1 MAGAYERRIR
11 RGEVDGPP
19 APTKPKKKRG
29 RGRVS
34 PTGPYRAESGNK
46 KIRSKASSAERRK
59 FSHGSTPTATR
70 ARKLERKDRREAAQ
84 AKRDAAKATT
94 AVKKAKASRPIETLR
109 RAEAKLARNPDP
121 KLREATRR
129 LRHALAS
136 EATFKA
142 SRKTPEGTAIKANQP
157 EKALKSVAPRA
168 YKKATRLASPG
179 GHGSSRG
186 LGEPEDLTTAITLA
200 APGGGLAGRA
210 VAKGLEVG
218 GEKVAAALGKR
229 AAEKV
234 ASEAEQSAAEAGV
247 KAGAGRLRAK
257 AADHVK
263 ARVERTK
270 TAPSRAARRV
280 RETPRR
286 VREAPAR
293 ARRAATTKAGR
304 RAAARRAARSVARHP
319 IRSGGAGL
327 AVLPVKP
334 EGGGVLP
341 GDPLNRLS
349 AFGKG
354 ELAAALHHPG
364 KYAETTAHA
373 GLGALAYP
381 LVLGGA
387 GVESIK
393 KGSPEPLIEQGERAI
408 SGTKKMV
415 SDLASGDPRRV
426 ERNALQE
433 SGAVPFIPVPAVLRR
448 LKGTKAY
455 EDARA
460 AARAAV
466 EGHRAP
472 KREAAVAADKAAQV
486 AGDYRS
492 RKSQRKISRSQA
504 VPDTARPGEHYVNRR
519 LGRAIEKQR
528 SRHRIAREFARITH
542 EESQARKAVEEV
554 AKPLRKSKAVTQKD
568 VADIGTALRIVGR
581 YGLPHNEAKGMAFVE
596 RLHRGWEK
604 GEAGK
609 SPGGVAL
616 DRHATAYI
624 ISHPEIF
631 RNPKF
636 WESVARLDK
645 LQKEVATSPRHQ
657 FMAQLDQLVNPI
669 RTEAGKAPLLK
680 PEEMVTPEALK
691 LLPKKDTGGLLPSQV
706 AELKTVKELE
716 RRGLVAP
723 GTAPKGGHLA
733 VAEKPKAVGE
743 WSRSQAYDYLAQ
755 LKKSRKGS
763 DQARAAALQNALED
777 AGGGRRLMRPPEH
790 GGAEGGV
797 STTRAVPWTSEML
810 QRHLKQIR
818 PELKR
823 LGLREPTPYLAD
835 VLPSKM
841 PGAEP
846 GYGTGLPRA
855 VHASQGLAAK
865 SGNAIAD
872 FDQMLHHSAVLPRRR
887 AAMVTGL
894 NRIFDHFSRK
904 VSGHRYLT
912 RSQVE
917 KAINNHEWPAGT
929 VPVRT
934 QMLRSLLEGD
944 TPAAEGEFKQAL
956 SAELEHG
963 QALLGG
969 GKEEL
974 RAAMEAAKAH
984 GVKGDKFAPMDAVA
998 INELMGHLEGPGA
1011 VTQWAGHG
1019 SNFATRTILNSPAF
1033 EVSQFFQEGIPGAIA
1048 LGRDVVNVPAAIKQI
1063 KAINELPIAEQNRV
1077 RAVMGASV
1085 GLRGAPNIKE
1095 TEGFLNPVRAA
1106 APKQAWRHAW
1116 ELANGSKIS
1125 RFDIARSGKFREA
1138 AALARIEGDFRR
1150 ANKGFEGWRHSA
1162 RNLFKNEAQ
1171 AVKDMKGMNGAE
1183 RALYIAEH
1191 PRLGDAVVRDMRGI
1205 LGNWDAFTVFEKHIA
1220 PFAIFYP
1227 FQRFSALW
1235 TLYHFPLDHP
1245 AAATAMAM
1253 LGAVNAAEVKKAA
1266 ELEGGSPSVLDYTKP
1281 VINGQSILPAGQRFS
1296 TGLGAIQQ
1304 AVLEHKPMQALQGL
1318 NPAIQLPIEALTGKN
1333 AYTGQPLGEH
1343 GAEYLARQAA
1353 NLSPFLRFLGLP
1365 DVGSSKSPGS
1375 QAFAQQDPL
1384 RQQRSLFDPLIGQ
1397 SVKQFAKEK
1406 RLEKD
1411 FRDKYGEGNIPGPFD
1426 SQMVIDLLYGGKG
1439 GTPQPQLLPKVI
1451 AKIHEAEAAGER
1463 VKRAEAP
1470 FLPKS
1475 KPFSQLQKE
1484 LLQAV
1489 EDAWETGPSAT
1500 QGGKYAGTLSKKPLP
1515 GQGKY
1520 GGAFS
1525 GSASSSAGK
1534 YAGAFGG

>member
-1 MAGAYERRIR
+1 MGWGDLPDLTDPGKR
-11 RGEVDGPP
+11 
-19 APTKPKKKRG
+19 KKKKRG

-46 KIRSKASSAERRK
+46 KIRSKASSAERRR
-59 FSHGSTPTATR
+59 FSRGSTPTATR
-70 ARKLERKDRREAAQ
+70 ARKLERKDRRDAAQ

-94 AVKKAKASRPIETLR
+94 AVTKAKASRPIETLR
-109 RAEAKLARNPDP
+109 KAEAKLERREDP

-136 EATFKA
+136 EAAFKA
-142 SRKTPEGTAIKANQP
+142 ERKTPEGAPRKANEP
-157 EKALKSVAPRA
+157 EKALRSVAPRA
-168 YKKATRLASPG
+168 YRKALKSAEPG

-210 VAKGLEVG
+210 VAKGLEAG
-218 GEKVAAALGKR
+218 GERVAAALGKR

-234 ASEAEQSAAEAGV
+234 ASETEQSAAQVAGKSAAKRIKV
-247 KAGAGRLRAK
+247 KAGSHVRARGERVKSSPKRAVRRAK
-257 AADHVK
+257 
-263 ARVERTK
+263 
-270 TAPSRAARRV
+270 
-280 RETPRR
+280 ETPRR

-304 RAAARRAARSVARHP
+304 RAAAKRAARSSVRHP
-319 IRSGGAGL
+319 IRSGAAGL

-354 ELAAALHHPG
+354 ELAAAVGHPG

-387 GVESIK
+387 GVESVK
-393 KGSPEPLIEQGERAI
+393 SGSPKPLIEQGERAVE
-408 SGTKKMV
+408 GTKKMIG
-415 SDLASGDPRRV
+415 DLASGDAKRV
-426 ERNALQE
+426 ERSALQE
-433 SGAVPFIPVPAVLRR
+433 TGAVPFIPVPAALRR

-466 EGHRAP
+466 EGKRAP
-472 KREAAVAADKAAQV
+472 KREAAIAADRKAQET
-486 AGDYRS
+486 GDYRS
-492 RKSQRKISRSQA
+492 RKSQRKIKRTAA

-519 LGRAIEKQR
+519 LGRGIEKQR

-542 EESQARKAVEEV
+542 EESQARKAVEEI
-554 AKPLRKSKAVTQKD
+554 AKPLRKSKGATQKD
-568 VADIGTALRIVGR
+568 VADVGTALRIVGR
-581 YGLPHNEAKGMAFVE
+581 YGLPHDEAKGMAFVE
-596 RLHRGWEK
+596 RLHGGWEK
-604 GEAGK
+604 GEPGK

-636 WESVARLDK
+636 WEGVARLDK

-669 RTEAGKAPLLK
+669 REEAGKHRLLK

-691 LLPKKDTGGLLPSQV
+691 LLPKRDAGGLLPSQV
-706 AELKTVKELE
+706 KELQALKELE
-716 RRGLVAP
+716 RRGQVPKGA
-723 GTAPKGGHLA
+723 APKGGHLA
-733 VAEKPKAVGE
+733 VAARPKPVGE
-743 WSRSQAYDYLAQ
+743 WSRSEAFDYLKELRQ
-755 LKKSRKGS
+755 GS
-763 DQARAAALQNALED
+763 GRDQARAAALQNALED
-777 AGGGRRLMRPPEH
+777 AGGGRRLMAPPEH

-841 PGAEP
+841 PGGEP
-846 GYGTGLPRA
+846 SYGTGLPRA

-872 FDQMLHHSAVLPRRR
+872 FDQALHHSAVLPRRR
-887 AAMVTGL
+887 RAMVTGL
-894 NRIFDHFSRK
+894 NRVFDHFSRK
-904 VSGHRYLT
+904 VAGHRYLT

-917 KAINNHEWPAGT
+917 KAINNHEWPPGT

-944 TPAAEGEFKQAL
+944 TPAAESEFKQAL
-956 SAELEHG
+956 EAELEHG
-963 QALLGG
+963 QALVGG

-974 RAAMEAAKAH
+974 RAAMEAAKEH

-1011 VTQWAGHG
+1011 VTKWAGHG

-1048 LGRDVVNVPAAIKQI
+1048 LGRDIVHIPKAVKQI
-1063 KAINELPIAEQNRV
+1063 EKINELPVAEQNRV

-1095 TEGFLNPVRAA
+1095 TEGFLDPVRSA
-1106 APKQAWRHAW
+1106 APKQVWRHAW
-1116 ELANGSKIS
+1116 ELVNGSKIS
-1125 RFDIARSGKFREA
+1125 RFDIARSGKFREV

-1150 ANKGFEGWRHSA
+1150 SEKGFQGWRHSS
-1162 RNLFKNEAQ
+1162 RNLFKNESQ
-1171 AVKDMKGMNGAE
+1171 AIKDMKGMDGGE

-1191 PRLGDAVVRDMRGI
+1191 PRLGDNIVKDMRGI

-1245 AAATAMAM
+1245 AAATSLAM
-1253 LGAVNAAEVKKAA
+1253 LGAVNAAEVKRAA
-1266 ELEGGSPSVLDYTKP
+1266 ELEGGTPSVVDYTKP
-1281 VINGQSILPAGQRFS
+1281 VINGRAILPAGQRFS
-1296 TGLGAIQQ
+1296 AGLGSIQSAI
-1304 AVLEHKPMQALQGL
+1304 LEHKPMQALQGL
-1318 NPAIQLPIEALTGKN
+1318 NPALGLPIEALSGKN
-1333 AYTGQPLGEH
+1333 AYTDQPIGEN
-1343 GAEYLARQAA
+1343 GFEYLARQAA
-1353 NLSPFLRFLGLP
+1353 NLSPFSRFLGLP
-1365 DVGSSKSPGS
+1365 DVGKGAPSPGS
-1375 QAFAQQDPL
+1375 QAFAEQDPL
-1384 RQQRSLFDPLIGQ
+1384 KQQRSLFDPLIGQ

-1411 FRDKYGEGNIPGPFD
+1411 FKTKYGEGAIPGPFD

-1439 GTPQPQLLPKVI
+1439 GNPQPELLPHVI
-1451 AKIHEAEAAGER
+1451 RRIHEAERAGNR

-1470 FLPKS
+1470 YLPKS
-1475 KPFSQLQKE
+1475 KDFSQLQTE

-1489 EDAWETGPSAT
+1489 EDAWQTGPEST
-1500 QGGKYAGTLSKKPLP
+1500 SGGKYAGALAKKPLP

-1520 GGAFS
+1520 GGAFK
-1525 GSASSSAGK
+1525 GASTTSGK
-1534 YAGAFGG
+1534 YAGSFGQ

>member
-1 MAGAYERRIR
+1 M
-11 RGEVDGPP
+11 GPF
-19 APTKPKKKRG
+19 
-29 RGRVS
+29 
-34 PTGPYRAESGNK
+34 RAESGNK
-46 KIRSKASSAERRK
+46 KIRSKATSAERRSLSK
-59 FSHGSTPTATR
+59 DRGHTAKR
-70 ARKLERKDRREAAQ
+70 VRHLAANDRREAAQ
-84 AKRDAAKATT
+84 AKRDAATATK
-94 AVKKAKASRPIETLR
+94 AVKKASASRPIETLR
-109 RAEAKLARNPDP
+109 RAEAKLARKPDA

-136 EATFKA
+136 EALHRAQTP
-142 SRKTPEGTAIKANQP
+142 TPEGSPSKQNYP

-168 YKKATRLASPG
+168 YRKSKRIAG
-179 GHGSSRG
+179 GPHGSSGG

-200 APGGGLAGRA
+200 APGAGLAGRA
-210 VAKGLEVG
+210 VSRGLEVG
-218 GEKVAAALGKR
+218 GEKLAASLGKK
-229 AAEKV
+229 AATKV
-234 ASEAEQSAAEAGV
+234 ASEAEQSAAETAAKGAAERIRVRAG
-247 KAGAGRLRAK
+247 
-257 AADHVK
+257 DHVK
-263 ARVERTK
+263 ARVERVK
-270 TAPSRAARRV
+270 TAPERAARKV

-286 VREAPAR
+286 VREAP
-293 ARRAATTKAGR
+293 RRAHRAAATKEGR
-304 RAAARRAARSVARHP
+304 RAAAKRAVRSSARHP
-319 IRSGGAGL
+319 IRSGAAGL

-334 EGGGVLP
+334 EGEGGLLP

-354 ELAAALHHPG
+354 ELAAALGYPG
-364 KYAETTAHA
+364 KYAETTAQA

-393 KGSPEPLIEQGERAI
+393 KGSPEPLIEQGKLAVE
-408 SGTKKMV
+408 GTKKMV
-415 SDLASGDPRRV
+415 GDLASGDPRRV
-426 ERNALQE
+426 ERSALQE
-433 SGAVPFIPVPAVLRR
+433 TGAVPFIPVPAALRR

-466 EGHRAP
+466 EAKRAP
-472 KREAAVAADKAAQV
+472 KREAAIAADRAAQE
-486 AGDYRS
+486 AGVYRS
-492 RKSQRKISRSQA
+492 RRSQRKIKRSHP
-504 VPDTARPGEHYVNRR
+504 VPDTSRPGENYINRR
-519 LGRAIEKQR
+519 VGRILEKGR
-528 SRHRIAREFARITH
+528 SRHRIAREFARIKH
-542 EESQARKAVEEV
+542 EEGQARKAVEEI
-554 AKPLRKSKAVTQKD
+554 AKPLRKSKKTSQKD
-568 VADIGTALRIVGR
+568 VADAGAALRIVGR
-581 YGLPHNEAKGMAFVE
+581 YGLPTDEAKGIAFVE
-596 RLHRGWEK
+596 RLHRSWEK

-636 WESVARLDK
+636 WEGVARLNK

-669 RTEAGKAPLLK
+669 RAEQGKAPLLK

-691 LLPKKDTGGLLPSQV
+691 LLPKRESGPLPSQA
-706 AELKTVKELE
+706 AELKAVKELE

-733 VAEKPKAVGE
+733 VAERPAPIGE
-743 WSRSQAYDYLAQ
+743 WSRSEAYDYLAQ
-755 LKKSRKGS
+755 LKKSRDGK

-810 QRHLKQIR
+810 QRHLKQVK
-818 PELKR
+818 PEVKR

-894 NRIFDHFSRK
+894 NRIFDRFSRK
-904 VSGHRYLT
+904 VGGHRYLT

-917 KAINNHEWPAGT
+917 KAINNHEWPPGT

-944 TPAAEGEFKQAL
+944 TPAAESEFKQAL
-956 SAELEHG
+956 AAELEHG
-963 QALLGG
+963 QALIGG

-984 GVKGDKFAPMDAVA
+984 GVKGDKFAPMDAVS

-1033 EVSQFFQEGIPGAIA
+1033 EVSQFFQEGVPGAIA
-1048 LGRDVVNVPAAIKQI
+1048 LGRDVVNIPKAVKQI
-1063 KAINELPIAEQNRV
+1063 EQINKLPIAEQNRV

-1095 TEGFLNPVRAA
+1095 TEGFLDPVRSA

-1116 ELANGSKIS
+1116 ELVNGSKIS
-1125 RFDIARSGKFREA
+1125 RFDIARSGRFREV
-1138 AALARIEGDFRR
+1138 AALARIEGDFKR
-1150 ANKGFEGWRHSA
+1150 ANKGFEGWRYSA

-1171 AVKDMKGMNGAE
+1171 AVKDMKGMDGGE

-1191 PRLGDAVVRDMRGI
+1191 PRLGDNIVKDMRGI

-1245 AAATAMAM
+1245 AAATAVAM

-1266 ELEGGSPSVLDYTKP
+1266 ELEGGSPSIIDYTKP
-1281 VINGQSILPAGQRFS
+1281 VIGGESILPAGQRFAA
-1296 TGLGAIQQ
+1296 GLGAIQS
-1304 AVLEHKPMQALQGL
+1304 AILEGKPMRVLQGL
-1318 NPAIQLPIEALTGKN
+1318 PPYLQLPIEALADKN
-1333 AYTGQPLGEH
+1333 AYTDQPLGEN
-1343 GAEYLARQAA
+1343 GFEYLARQAA
-1353 NLSPFLRFLGLP
+1353 NLSPLLRFLGVP
-1365 DVGSSKSPGS
+1365 NVGKGGPSPGS
-1375 QAFAQQDPL
+1375 QAFAEQDPR
-1384 RQQRSLFDPLIGQ
+1384 RQQRSLFNPLIGQ
-1397 SVKQFAKEK
+1397 SVKRFAKEK

-1411 FRDKYGEGNIPGPFD
+1411 FETKYGEGDIPGPFD
-1426 SQMVIDLLYGGKG
+1426 SQMVIDLLYGGPN
-1439 GTPQPQLLPKVI
+1439 GTPQPQLLPRVI
-1451 AKIHEAEAAGER
+1451 RKINEAEVAGER

-1470 FLPKS
+1470 YLPKS

-1489 EDAWETGPSAT
+1489 EDAWQTGPSAT
-1500 QGGKYAGTLSKKPLP
+1500 GGGKYSGTLSKKTLP

-1534 YAGAFGG
+1534 YSGAFGG

>member
-1 MAGAYERRIR
+1 MGWGDLPDLSPGR
-11 RGEVDGPP
+11 
-19 APTKPKKKRG
+19 KKKKKKRG

-46 KIRSKASSAERRK
+46 KIRSKATPAERRH
-59 FSHGSTPTATR
+59 FESGSSRTAKR
-70 ARKLERKDRREAAQ
+70 ARKLERKDS
-84 AKRDAAKATT
+84 RDAAKA
-94 AVKKAKASRPIETLR
+94 KKDAAEAARKVRVANASRPIQTLD
-109 RAEAKLARNPDP
+109 RAEKRYRRKPDP
-121 KLREATRR
+121 KLRESIKR

-136 EATFKA
+136 DALHTA
-142 SRKTPEGTAIKANQP
+142 RQPSPEGSGNYP
-157 EKALKSVAPRA
+157 DRALKDVAPRA
-168 YKKATRLASPG
+168 YEKSMRAQRRA
-179 GHGSSRG
+179 GSSGG

-200 APGGGLAGRA
+200 APGGGLAAKA
-210 VAKGLEVG
+210 VSKGLEVG
-218 GEKVAAALGKR
+218 GSKVAAALGKR

-234 ASEAEQSAAEAGV
+234 ASEAEQSAAQAAGKGVAGKIRV
-247 KAGAGRLRAK
+247 KAGNHVRARTER
-257 AADHVK
+257 VK
-263 ARVERTK
+263 TS
-270 TAPSRAARRV
+270 PQRAARRV
-280 RETPRR
+280 KETPRR
-286 VREAPAR
+286 VREAPRR
-293 ARRAATTKAGR
+293 ARRAAATKEGR
-304 RAAARRAARSVARHP
+304 RAAAKRAARSSARHP
-319 IRSGGAGL
+319 IRSGAAGL

-334 EGGGVLP
+334 EGEGGLLP

-354 ELAAALHHPG
+354 ELAAAIGHPG

-387 GVESIK
+387 GVASIK
-393 KGSPEPLIEQGERAI
+393 QGSPEPLIEQGKLAVE
-408 SGTKKMV
+408 GTKKMV
-415 SDLASGDPRRV
+415 GDLASGDAKRV
-426 ERNALQE
+426 ERSALE
-433 SGAVPFIPVPAVLRR
+433 ETGAVPFIPVPAALRR

-466 EGHRAP
+466 EGKRAP
-472 KREAAVAADKAAQV
+472 KREAAIAADRKAQEEGA
-486 AGDYRS
+486 YRS
-492 RKSQRKISRSQA
+492 RKSQRKIKRSHP
-504 VPDTARPGEHYVNRR
+504 VPDSSRPGESYVNRR
-519 LGRAIEKQR
+519 VGRILEKGR
-528 SRHRIAREFARITH
+528 SRHRVAREFARIQH
-542 EESQARKAVEEV
+542 EENQARKAVEEI
-554 AKPLRKSKAVTQKD
+554 AKPLRKSKGTTQKD
-568 VADIGTALRIVGR
+568 VADVGTALRIVGR
-581 YGLPHNEAKGMAFVE
+581 YGLPSNEAKGMAFVE
-596 RLHRGWEK
+596 RLHRSWEK

-624 ISHPEIF
+624 IDHPELF

-636 WESVARLDK
+636 WEGVARLDK

-669 RTEAGKAPLLK
+669 RLEEGKHPFLK
-680 PEEMVTPEALK
+680 PEEMVPLEALK
-691 LLPKKDTGGLLPSQV
+691 LLPKRDI
-706 AELKTVKELE
+706 
-716 RRGLVAP
+716 
-723 GTAPKGGHLA
+723 
-733 VAEKPKAVGE
+733 E
-743 WSRSQAYDYLAQ
+743 WSRSEAHSFLAE
-755 LKKSRKGS
+755 LKKNKDGRV
-763 DQARAAALQNALED
+763 QVRAARLQNALED
-777 AGGGRRLMRPPEH
+777 AGPGKQLMRPPEH

-810 QRHLKQIR
+810 QRHLKQVK

-855 VHASQGLAAK
+855 VHASQGIAAK

-894 NRIFDHFSRK
+894 NRIFDRFSRK
-904 VSGHRYLT
+904 VGGHRYLT

-917 KAINNHEWPAGT
+917 KSINNHEWPPGT

-944 TPAAEGEFKQAL
+944 EPAAEGEFRQAL
-956 SAELEHG
+956 EAELEHG
-963 QALLGG
+963 QALIGG

-984 GVKGDKFAPMDAVA
+984 GVKGDKFAPMDVVA

-1033 EVSQFFQEGIPGAIA
+1033 EISQFFQEGVPGAIA
-1048 LGRDVVNVPAAIKQI
+1048 LGRDVVNIPKAVKQI
-1063 KAINELPIAEQNRV
+1063 EQINKLPIAEQNRV

-1095 TEGFLNPVRAA
+1095 TEGFLDPVRSA

-1116 ELANGSKIS
+1116 ELVNGSKIS
-1125 RFDIARSGKFREA
+1125 RFDIARSGRFREV
-1138 AALARIEGDFRR
+1138 AALAKIEGDFKR
-1150 ANKGFEGWRHSA
+1150 AGKGFEGWRHSA

-1171 AVKDMKGMNGAE
+1171 AVKDMKGMDGGE

-1191 PRLGDAVVRDMRGI
+1191 PRLGDNVVKDMRGI

-1266 ELEGGSPSVLDYTKP
+1266 ELEGGTPSVVDYTKP
-1281 VINGQSILPAGQRFS
+1281 VINGRSILPAGQRFS
-1296 TGLGAIQQ
+1296 AGLGSVQS
-1304 AVLEHKPMQALQGL
+1304 AVLEHEPMRALQGL
-1318 NPAIQLPIEALTGKN
+1318 NPALGLPLEALTGKN

-1343 GAEYLARQAA
+1343 GAEYLARGAA

-1365 DVGSSKSPGS
+1365 DVGKGGPSPGS
-1375 QAFAQQDPL
+1375 QAFAEQDPL
-1384 RQQRSLFDPLIGQ
+1384 RQQRSLFNPLIGQ

-1411 FRDKYGEGNIPGPFD
+1411 FETKYGEGRVPGPFD
-1426 SQMVIDLLYGGKG
+1426 SKLVIDLLYGDNGN
-1439 GTPQPQLLPKVI
+1439 PRPEMLPEVI
-1451 AKIHEAEAAGER
+1451 RKIHAAEAAGNR

-1470 FLPKS
+1470 YLPKS
-1475 KPFSQLQKE
+1475 KPFSELQSE

-1489 EDAWETGPSAT
+1489 EDAWETGPEAT
-1500 QGGKYAGTLSKKPLP
+1500 QGGKYGGTLSRKPLP

-1525 GSASSSAGK
+1525 GATSTGAGK
-1534 YAGAFGG
+1534 YSGAFGG

>member
-1 MAGAYERRIR
+1 MGW
-11 RGEVDGPP
+11 GDLPDSF
-19 APTKPKKKRG
+19 TKKRRG
-29 RGRVS
+29 RGRKK
-34 PTGPYRAESGNK
+34 PAAPPMGPYRAESGNK
-46 KIRSKASSAERRK
+46 KVRSKSTAAERK
-59 FSHGSTPTATR
+59 ALGSQHTR
-70 ARKLERKDRREAAQ
+70 TGRRVRRLEHRDQEAAKREAAR
-84 AKRDAAKATT
+84 AKRDAAAATKA
-94 AVKKAKASRPIETLR
+94 VQKAKASKPVETLR
-109 RAEAKLARNPDP
+109 HAEAKLKRSYDP
-121 KLREATRR
+121 KLHESIKR

-136 EATFKA
+136 EALFKA
-142 SRKTPEGTAIKANQP
+142 RESTPEGSPSKKNYP
-157 EKALKSVAPRA
+157 EKALKEVAPRA
-168 YKKATRLASPG
+168 YKKSRRVAG
-179 GHGSSRG
+179 GPHRSSEG

-200 APGGGLAGRA
+200 APGGGLAGKA

-218 GEKVAAALGKR
+218 GEKLAAALGKK
-229 AAEKV
+229 AAAKV
-234 ASEAEQSAAEAGV
+234 ASEAEQSAAEAAAKGAVERVRV
-247 KAGAGRLRAK
+247 KAG
-257 AADHVK
+257 DHVR
-263 ARVERTK
+263 ARAERVR
-270 TAPSRAARRV
+270 TAPERAVRRA

-293 ARRAATTKAGR
+293 ARRAATTREGR
-304 RAAARRAARSVARHP
+304 RAAAKGAARGAARHP
-319 IRSGGAGL
+319 IRTGGAGL

-373 GLGALAYP
+373 GLGMLTFP
-381 LVLGGA
+381 LVAAGA
-387 GVESIK
+387 GVESVK
-393 KGSPEPLIEQGERAI
+393 KGSPEPLIEQGGKIVA
-408 SGTKKMV
+408 GTKKMV
-415 SDLASGDPRRV
+415 GDLASGDPRRV

-433 SGAVPFIPVPAVLRR
+433 SGAIPFLPAPAIVRR
-448 LKGTKAY
+448 LHGTKAY

-460 AARAAV
+460 AVRAAV
-466 EGHRAP
+466 EGKRAP
-472 KREAAVAADKAAQV
+472 KREAAIKADQKAQE

-492 RKSQRKISRSQA
+492 RKSQRKIKKSA
-504 VPDTARPGEHYVNRR
+504 PVPDTANPGQHYVNRP

-554 AKPLRKSKAVTQKD
+554 AKPLRKSKATTQKD
-568 VADIGTALRIVGR
+568 RADLGTALRIVGR

-596 RLHRGWEK
+596 RLHAGWPK
-604 GEAGK
+604 GEAGRT
-609 SPGGVAL
+609 PGGVPL

-624 ISHPEIF
+624 LAHPETF

-636 WESVARLDK
+636 WHAVERLDK
-645 LQKEVATSPRHQ
+645 LQQEVATSPRHR

-669 RTEAGKAPLLK
+669 RRDENKPALLK

-706 AELKTVKELE
+706 KELKAVKELE

-733 VAEKPKAVGE
+733 VAERPKPVGE
-743 WSRSQAYDYLAQ
+743 WSRSEAYDYLAQ

-763 DQARAAALQNALED
+763 DQARAAQLQNALED
-777 AGGGRRLMRPPEH
+777 AGGGKRLMRPPEH

-797 STTRAVPWTSEML
+797 STTRAVPWTHEML
-810 QRHLKQIR
+810 QRHLNQIK

-835 VLPSKM
+835 VLPSEM
-841 PGAEP
+841 PGAQP

-855 VHASQGLAAK
+855 VHASRGIAAS

-904 VSGHRYLT
+904 VDGRRYLT

-917 KAINNHEWPAGT
+917 KAINSHQWPPGT

-944 TPAAEGEFKQAL
+944 TPAHEGEFRQAL
-956 SAELEHG
+956 EAELEHG
-963 QALLGG
+963 QALVGG

-984 GVKGDKFAPMDAVA
+984 GIKGDKFAPMDAVA

-1011 VTQWAGHG
+1011 VTKWAGHG

-1033 EVSQFFQEGIPGAIA
+1033 EASQFFQEGIPGAIA
-1048 LGRDVVNVPAAIKQI
+1048 LGRDVVHIPKAVKAIKQ
-1063 KAINELPIAEQNRV
+1063 INELPIAEQNRV

-1095 TEGFLNPVRAA
+1095 TTGFLDPVRAA
-1106 APKQAWRHAW
+1106 APKTSWRHLW
-1116 ELANGSKIS
+1116 ELVNGSKIS
-1125 RFDIARSGKFREA
+1125 RFDIARSGRFREV
-1138 AALARIEGDFRR
+1138 AALSKIEGDFKR
-1150 ANKGFEGWRHSA
+1150 AEKGFQGWRYSA
-1162 RNLFKNEAQ
+1162 RNLFKHEAQ
-1171 AVKDMKGMNGAE
+1171 AVKDMKGMNGSE

-1191 PRLGDAVVRDMRGI
+1191 PRLGDNVVKDMRGI

-1245 AAATAMAM
+1245 AAATSLAL
-1253 LGAVNAAEVKKAA
+1253 LGAINAQEIKRAA
-1266 ELEGGSPSVLDYTKP
+1266 AKEGGEPSVLDYTKP
-1281 VINGQSILPAGQRFS
+1281 VINGRSILPAGQRFS
-1296 TGLGAIQQ
+1296 TGLGAVQQ
-1304 AVLEHKPMQALQGL
+1304 AVLEGKPMQALQGL

-1353 NLSPFLRFLGLP
+1353 NLSPFLRFLGIP
-1365 DVGSSKSPGS
+1365 ETGQSKSPGS

-1411 FRDKYGEGNIPGPFD
+1411 FKTKYGEGNIPGPFD
-1426 SQMVIDLLYGGKG
+1426 SQMVIDLLYGGKNG
-1439 GTPQPQLLPKVI
+1439 QPQPELLPHVI
-1451 AKIHEAEAAGER
+1451 RRIHEAEAAGNR

-1475 KPFSQLQKE
+1475 KPFSPLQKE

-1489 EDAWETGPSAT
+1489 EDAWETGPDAAG
-1500 QGGKYAGTLSKKPLP
+1500 GGKYSKAFSKGALP
-1515 GQGKY
+1515 GSGKY
-1520 GGAFS
+1520 SRAFS
-1525 GSASSSAGK
+1525 AASPTAGK
-1534 YAGAFGG
+1534 YAGAFGK

>member
-1 MAGAYERRIR
+1 MPTSNEKFSHGYEGGAKKRRR
-11 RGEVDGPP
+11 
-19 APTKPKKKRG
+19 RG

-34 PTGPYRAESGNK
+34 PTGPYRAQSGNK
-46 KIRSKASSAERRK
+46 SVREKASPAERRK
-59 FSHGSTPTATR
+59 FSHGSSPTATR
-70 ARKLERKDRREAAQ
+70 ARKLDRKDRRAAAQ
-84 AKRDAAKATT
+84 AKRDAANAAK
-94 AVKKAKASRPIETLR
+94 AVKKATASRPIEALR
-109 RAEAKLARNPDP
+109 RAEEKLAKKPDP
-121 KLREATRR
+121 NLREATRR

-136 EATFKA
+136 EAAYKA
-142 SRKTPEGTAIKANQP
+142 GRKTPEGTTVKANLP
-157 EKALKSVAPRA
+157 DKALKDVAPRA
-168 YKKATRLASPG
+168 YRKAFKSASAG
-179 GHGSSRG
+179 GHGSSKG

-200 APGGGLAGRA
+200 APGSGLAGKA
-210 VAKGLEVG
+210 VSKGLEVG
-218 GEKVAAALGKR
+218 AEKLAASLGRKAAA
-229 AAEKV
+229 KV
-234 ASEAEQSAAEAGV
+234 ASEAEQSAAETAAKTAAERFRVRAG
-247 KAGAGRLRAK
+247 
-257 AADHVK
+257 DHVK
-263 ARVERTK
+263 ARTERVK
-270 TAPSRAARRV
+270 TAPKRAARRV
-280 RETPRR
+280 KETPRR

-293 ARRAATTKAGR
+293 ARRAAATKEGR
-304 RAAARRAARSVARHP
+304 RAAAKRAARSSARHP
-319 IRSGGAGL
+319 IRSGAGAL

-387 GVESIK
+387 GVASVK

-408 SGTKKMV
+408 AGTKKMV
-415 SDLASGDPRRV
+415 GDLASGDPKRV

-460 AARAAV
+460 AVRATV
-466 EGHRAP
+466 EGRRAP
-472 KREAAVAADKAAQV
+472 KRDAAIAADRKAQEGGA
-486 AGDYRS
+486 YRS
-492 RKSQRKISRSQA
+492 RKSQRKIKRSA
-504 VPDTARPGEHYVNRR
+504 PVPDTARPGEHYVNRT
-519 LGRAIEKQR
+519 LGRGIEKQR

-542 EESQARKAVEEV
+542 EENQARKAVEEV
-554 AKPLRKSKAVTQKD
+554 AKPLRKSKATTQKD
-568 VADIGTALRIVGR
+568 VADLGTALRIVGR
-581 YGLPHNEAKGMAFVE
+581 YGLPHDEAKGMAFVE
-596 RLHRGWEK
+596 RLHNGWPK

-609 SPGGVAL
+609 SPGGIAL

-636 WESVARLDK
+636 WEAVKRLDH

-657 FMAQLDQLVNPI
+657 FMAQLDQLVNPL
-669 RTEAGKAPLLK
+669 RLEQGKHPFLK

-691 LLPKKDTGGLLPSQV
+691 LLPKRDAGGLLPSQV
-706 AELKTVKELE
+706 RELQTLKELE
-716 RRGLVAP
+716 RRGQVP
-723 GTAPKGGHLA
+723 KGSAPKGGHLA
-733 VAEKPKAVGE
+733 VATAPKPLGE

-841 PGAEP
+841 PGGEP
-846 GYGTGLPRA
+846 AYGTGLPRA

-872 FDQMLHHSAVLPRRR
+872 FDQMLHHSAVMPRRR

-904 VSGHRYLT
+904 VGGHRYLT
-912 RSQVE
+912 RGQVE
-917 KAINNHEWPAGT
+917 KAINNHEWPPGT

-956 SAELEHG
+956 EAELEHG
-963 QALLGG
+963 QALIGG

-984 GVKGDKFAPMDAVA
+984 GVKGEKFAPMDAVA
-998 INELMGHLEGPGA
+998 IHELMGHLEGPGQ
-1011 VTQWAGHG
+1011 VTKWAGHG

-1048 LGRDVVNVPAAIKQI
+1048 LGRDVVNVPAAVKAIKQI
-1063 KAINELPIAEQNRV
+1063 NDLPVAEQNRV

-1085 GLRGAPNIKE
+1085 GLRGAPSIKE
-1095 TEGFLNPVRAA
+1095 TEGFLNPVRTA
-1106 APKQAWRHAW
+1106 APKQAWRHVW

-1125 RFDIARSGKFREA
+1125 RFDIARSGKFREV
-1138 AALARIEGDFRR
+1138 AALARIAGDFKR
-1150 ANKGFEGWRHSA
+1150 AEKGFQGWRYSA

-1171 AVKDMKGMNGAE
+1171 AVKDMKGMNASE

-1191 PRLGDAVVRDMRGI
+1191 PRLGDNVVKDMRGI

-1245 AAATAMAM
+1245 AAATSLAL

-1266 ELEGGSPSVLDYTKP
+1266 ELEGGSPSVVDYTKP
-1281 VINGQSILPAGQRFS
+1281 VINGKSILPAGQRFS
-1296 TGLGAIQQ
+1296 AGLGSVQSAI
-1304 AVLEHKPMQALQGL
+1304 LEHKPMQALQGL
-1318 NPAIQLPIEALTGKN
+1318 NPALGLPIEALTGKN
-1333 AYTGQPLGEH
+1333 AYTDQPLGEN
-1343 GAEYLARQAA
+1343 GFEYLARQAA
-1353 NLSPFLRFLGLP
+1353 NLSPFARFLGLP
-1365 DVGSSKSPGS
+1365 DVGKGGPSPGS
-1375 QAFAQQDPL
+1375 QAFAAQDPR
-1384 RQQRSLFDPLIGQ
+1384 RQERSLVNPLIGQ

-1411 FRDKYGEGNIPGPFD
+1411 FKTKYGEGNIPGPFD
-1426 SQMVIDLLYGGKG
+1426 SQMVIDLLYGGKNG
-1439 GTPQPQLLPKVI
+1439 QPQPELLPHVI
-1451 AKIHEAEAAGER
+1451 RKIHEAEAAGNR

-1475 KPFSQLQKE
+1475 KPFSPLQTE

-1489 EDAWETGPSAT
+1489 EDAWETGPGAAG
-1500 QGGKYAGTLSKKPLP
+1500 GGKYSRALSGGGLP

-1520 GGAFS
+1520 SKAFS
-1525 GSASSSAGK
+1525 AASPTAGK
-1534 YAGAFGG
+1534 YAGAFGK

>member
-1 MAGAYERRIR
+1 MPGPSVHFSQS
-11 RGEVDGPP
+11 RGKLEY
-19 APTKPKKKRG
+19 APKRKKG
-29 RGRVS
+29 RGRIS
-34 PTGPYRAESGNK
+34 PTGPYLAQSGNK
-46 KIRSKASSAERRK
+46 KLRSQASPAEHRAFSYGSTSVAKRARRLERRD
-59 FSHGSTPTATR
+59 A
-70 ARKLERKDRREAAQ
+70 ADAAQ
-84 AKRDAAKATT
+84 AKREAAKATT
-94 AVKKAKASRPIETLR
+94 AVNKAKASRPIETLR
-109 RAEAKLARNPDP
+109 KAEAKLKRREDP

-136 EATFKA
+136 QALYKA
-142 SRKTPEGTAIKANQP
+142 RERTPEGTPSKANEP
-157 EKALKSVAPRA
+157 ERALKSVAPRA
-168 YKKATRLASPG
+168 YRKSHRIASSP
-179 GHGSSRG
+179 SSSGG
-186 LGEPEDLTTAITLA
+186 LGQPEDLTTAITLA
-200 APGGGLAGRA
+200 APGAGLAGGLA
-210 VAKGLEVG
+210 AKGLEAT
-218 GEKVAAALGKR
+218 GERLAARLGSK

-234 ASEAEQSAAEAGV
+234 ASEAEQSATQAVGKTAVE
-247 KAGAGRLRAK
+247 RLRVRAG
-257 AADHVK
+257 DHVK
-263 ARVERTK
+263 ARVERAK
-270 TAPSRAARRV
+270 TAPERAG
-280 RETPRR
+280 RR
-286 VREAPAR
+286 VREAPTR
-293 ARRAATTKAGR
+293 ARRAITTKAGR
-304 RAAARRAARSVARHP
+304 RAAAKRAGRSAARHP
-319 IRSGGAGL
+319 IRSGAAGL

-354 ELAAALHHPG
+354 ELAAALGHPG

-393 KGSPEPLIEQGERAI
+393 KGSPEPLIEQGERAVA
-408 SGTKKMV
+408 GTKKMV
-415 SDLASGDPRRV
+415 GDLASGDARRV

-460 AARAAV
+460 AARAFA
-466 EGHRAP
+466 EGKRAP
-472 KREAAVAADKAAQV
+472 KREAAVAADKAAQETG
-486 AGDYRS
+486 AYRS
-492 RKSQRKISRSQA
+492 RKSQRKISRSQP
-504 VPDTARPGEHYVNRR
+504 VPDTARPGEHYVNRAV
-519 LGRAIEKQR
+519 GRTIEKHR

-542 EESQARKAVEEV
+542 EESQARKVVEEI
-554 AKPLRKSKAVTQKD
+554 AKPLRKSGKTTQKD
-568 VADIGTALRIVGR
+568 VADLGTALRIVGR

-596 RLHRGWEK
+596 RLHNGWPK

-636 WESVARLDK
+636 WEGVGRLDK

-669 RTEAGKAPLLK
+669 RAEQGKHPFLK
-680 PEEMVTPEALK
+680 PEEMVPPEALK
-691 LLPKKDTGGLLPSQV
+691 LLPKREGLLPSQV
-706 AELKTVKELE
+706 KELQTVKELE
-716 RRGLVAP
+716 RRGMVP
-723 GTAPKGGHLA
+723 KGTAPKGGHLA
-733 VAEKPKAVGE
+733 LATRPESVGE
-743 WSRSQAYDYLAQ
+743 WSRSEAFDYLAQ
-755 LKKSRKGS
+755 LKKSRDG
-763 DQARAAALQNALED
+763 ATRVRAAQLQNALED
-777 AGGGRRLMRPPEH
+777 AGGGRRLMAPAEH

-841 PGAEP
+841 PGGEP
-846 GYGTGLPRA
+846 SYGTGLPRA

-904 VSGHRYLT
+904 VAGHRYLT
-912 RSQVE
+912 HSQVE

-944 TPAAEGEFKQAL
+944 TPAAESEFKQAL
-956 SAELEHG
+956 AAELEHG
-963 QALLGG
+963 QALIGG

-984 GVKGDKFAPMDAVA
+984 GVKGEKFAPMDAVA
-998 INELMGHLEGPGA
+998 IHELMGHLEGPGA

-1033 EVSQFFQEGIPGAIA
+1033 EASQFFQEGIPGAIA
-1048 LGRDVVNVPAAIKQI
+1048 LGRDVVNIPRAVKQI
-1063 KAINELPIAEQNRV
+1063 KAINDLPIAEQNRI

-1095 TEGFLNPVRAA
+1095 TEGFLDPVKAA
-1106 APKQAWRHAW
+1106 APKKAWRHAW
-1116 ELANGSKIS
+1116 ELVNGSKIS
-1125 RFDIARSGKFREA
+1125 RFDIARSGKFREV
-1138 AALARIEGDFRR
+1138 AALARIEGDLKR
-1150 ANKGFEGWRHSA
+1150 ANKGFDGWRHSA

-1171 AVKDMKGMNGAE
+1171 AVKDMKGMDGSE

-1191 PRLGDAVVRDMRGI
+1191 PRLGDNIVKDMRGI

-1266 ELEGGSPSVLDYTKP
+1266 EAEGGAPSVLDYTKP
-1281 VINGQSILPAGQRFS
+1281 VINGKSILPAGQRFS

-1353 NLSPFLRFLGLP
+1353 NLSPFLRFLGVP
-1365 DVGSSKSPGS
+1365 EAGSSKSPGS

-1411 FRDKYGEGNIPGPFD
+1411 FETKYGEGNIPGPFD

-1439 GTPQPQLLPKVI
+1439 GTPQPALLPHVLRR
-1451 AKIHEAEAAGER
+1451 IHEAEAAAQR

-1470 FLPKS
+1470 YLPKS

-1489 EDAWETGPSAT
+1489 EDAWETGPTST
-1500 QGGKYAGTLSKKPLP
+1500 QGGKYAGTLAKKPLP

-1525 GSASSSAGK
+1525 GSSSSSTGK
-1534 YAGAFGG
+1534 YSGAFGG

>member
-1 MAGAYERRIR
+1 MPTSNEHFSHGYEGSAPPRPPRPRR
-11 RGEVDGPP
+11 
-19 APTKPKKKRG
+19 A

-34 PTGPYRAESGNK
+34 PTGPYRAQSGNK
-46 KIRSKASSAERRK
+46 AVREKATPAERRK
-59 FSHGSTPTATR
+59 FSSGSSPVATR
-70 ARKLERKDRREAAQ
+70 ARRLAAKDRREAA
-84 AKRDAAKATT
+84 AAAKA
-94 AVKKAKASRPIETLR
+94 ARKAAASRPIQTLR
-109 RAEAKLARNPDP
+109 RAEAKLAKSPDP

-136 EATFKA
+136 EASFKA
-142 SRKTPEGTAIKANQP
+142 NRKTPEGTAIKANRP
-157 EKALKSVAPRA
+157 EPALKRVAPRA
-168 YKKATRLASPG
+168 YEKALKAASPG
-179 GHGSSRG
+179 GHGSSKG

-200 APGGGLAGRA
+200 APGSGLAGRA
-210 VAKGLEVG
+210 VSKGLEAA
-218 GEKVAAALGKR
+218 GEKLAARIGSKA
-229 AAEKV
+229 
-234 ASEAEQSAAEAGV
+234 ASEAEQSAAESAVKGAARQIRV
-247 KAGAGRLRAK
+247 KAG
-257 AADHVK
+257 DSVK
-263 ARVERTK
+263 ARVERVK
-270 TAPSRAARRV
+270 T
-280 RETPRR
+280 TPGRTVRR

-293 ARRAATTKAGR
+293 ARRAASTKAGR
-304 RAAARRAARSVARHP
+304 RAAAKGAARSAARHP

-354 ELAAALHHPG
+354 ELAAALNHPG

-408 SGTKKMV
+408 AGTKKMV
-415 SDLASGDPRRV
+415 GDLASGDAKRV

-433 SGAVPFIPVPAVLRR
+433 SGAVPFIPVPAALRR

-460 AARAAV
+460 VARAAA
-466 EGHRAP
+466 EARRAP
-472 KREAAVAADKAAQV
+472 KREAAIAADKKAQETG
-486 AGDYRS
+486 AYRS
-492 RKSQRKISRSQA
+492 RKSQRKIARSA
-504 VPDTARPGEHYVNRR
+504 PVPDTARPGEHYVHRG
-519 LGRAIEKQR
+519 LGRVIEKQR

-542 EESQARKAVEEV
+542 EESQARKAVEEI
-554 AKPLRKSKAVTQKD
+554 AKPLRKSKATTQKD
-568 VADIGTALRIVGR
+568 VADLGTALRIVGR
-581 YGLPHNEAKGMAFVE
+581 YGLPHDEAKGMAFVE
-596 RLHRGWEK
+596 RLHNGWPK
-604 GEAGK
+604 GEVGK

-636 WESVARLDK
+636 WESVKRLDH

-669 RTEAGKAPLLK
+669 RLEQGKHALLK
-680 PEEMVTPEALK
+680 PEEMVSSEALK
-691 LLPKKDTGGLLPSQV
+691 LLPKRDSSAGLASWQ
-706 AELKTVKELE
+706 ARELKALKELE
-716 RRGLVAP
+716 RRGQVP
-723 GTAPKGGHLA
+723 KGSAPKGGHLA
-733 VAEKPKAVGE
+733 VATRPKATAE
-743 WSRSQAYDYLAQ
+743 WSRSEAYDYLKQ
-755 LKKSRKGS
+755 LKKSRDGK
-763 DQARAAALQNALED
+763 DQVRAAALQKALED

-810 QRHLKQIR
+810 QRHLKQIK

-865 SGNAIAD
+865 SGNAIAE

-904 VSGHRYLT
+904 VAGHRYLT

-917 KAINNHEWPAGT
+917 KAINNHEWPPGT

-956 SAELEHG
+956 AAELEHG
-963 QALLGG
+963 QALIGG

-1011 VTQWAGHG
+1011 VTKWAGHG

-1033 EVSQFFQEGIPGAIA
+1033 EASQFFQEGVPGAIA
-1048 LGRDVVNVPAAIKQI
+1048 LGRDVVHIPAAVKAIKQ
-1063 KAINELPIAEQNRV
+1063 INELPISEQNRI

-1085 GLRGAPNIKE
+1085 GLRGAPNIKQA
-1095 TEGFLNPVRAA
+1095 EGFLDPVRAA

-1116 ELANGSKIS
+1116 ELVNGSKIS
-1125 RFDIARSGKFREA
+1125 RFDIARSGKFREV
-1138 AALARIEGDFRR
+1138 AALAKIEGDLKR
-1150 ANKGFEGWRHSA
+1150 ANKGFDGWRHSA

-1171 AVKDMKGMNGAE
+1171 AIKDMKGMNGSE

-1191 PRLGDAVVRDMRGI
+1191 PRLGDNVVKDMRGI

-1245 AAATAMAM
+1245 AAATALTL
-1253 LGAVNAAEVKKAA
+1253 LGAVNAAELNKAA
-1266 ELEGGSPSVLDYTKP
+1266 AKEGGTPSVLDYTKP
-1281 VINGQSILPAGQRFS
+1281 VINGRSILPAGQRFS
-1296 TGLGAIQQ
+1296 TGLGAVQQ

-1318 NPAIQLPIEALTGKN
+1318 NPALQLPIEALTGKN
-1333 AYTGQPLGEH
+1333 AYTGQPLGES
-1343 GAEYLARQAA
+1343 GGEYLLRQGA
-1353 NLSPFLRFLGLP
+1353 NLSPFLRFLGIP
-1365 DVGSSKSPGS
+1365 DAGKSKSPGS
-1375 QAFAQQDPL
+1375 EAFAQQDPL

-1397 SVKQFAKEK
+1397 SVDQFAKEK

-1411 FRDKYGEGNIPGPFD
+1411 FKEKYGEGNIPGPFD
-1426 SQMVIDLLYGGKG
+1426 SKMVIDLLYGGKG
-1439 GTPQPQLLPKVI
+1439 GTPQPHLLPHVI
-1451 AKIHEAEAAGER
+1451 RKIHEAEAAGNR

-1475 KPFSQLQKE
+1475 KPFSPLQKE

-1489 EDAWETGPSAT
+1489 EDAWQTGPGAKGA
-1500 QGGKYAGTLSKKPLP
+1500 GGNQFGLP
-1515 GQGKY
+1515 G
-1520 GGAFS
+1520 GGSDELRKRFGLPS
-1525 GSASSSAGK
+1525 TSSQTLK
-1534 YAGAFGG
+1534 EQFGIE

>member
-1 MAGAYERRIR
+1 MPARAGNTILTPGGRIIR
-11 RGEVDGPP
+11 
-19 APTKPKKKRG
+19 TKKRRRPKG

-46 KIRSKASSAERRK
+46 KIREKATPAERRH
-59 FSHGSTPTATR
+59 FDRGSSKTAKR
-70 ARKLERKDRREAAQ
+70 ARKLERKDRREAA
-84 AKRDAAKATT
+84 
-94 AVKKAKASRPIETLR
+94 KAKKEAAEAARKVRIANASRPIQTLD
-109 RAEAKLARNPDP
+109 RAERRYRRKPDP
-121 KLREATRR
+121 KLRESIKR

-136 EATFKA
+136 EALHKA
-142 SRKTPEGTAIKANQP
+142 RQPSPEGSGGFP
-157 EKALKSVAPRA
+157 DRELRDVAPRA
-168 YKKATRLASPG
+168 FEKATRAAIRAP
-179 GHGSSRG
+179 SSGG

-200 APGGGLAGRA
+200 APGGLAGKA
-210 VAKGLEVG
+210 VTKGLEAG
-218 GEKVAAALGKR
+218 GAKVAAALGKR
-229 AAEKV
+229 TAEK
-234 ASEAEQSAAEAGV
+234 AAAGAERTAAKSTAKGAAKRV
-247 KAGAGRLRAK
+247 RLKAGS
-257 AADHVK
+257 HVRG
-263 ARVERTK
+263 RVERAK
-270 TAPSRAARRV
+270 TSPKRAARRV

-286 VREAPAR
+286 VREAPRR
-293 ARRAATTKAGR
+293 ARRAAATKEGRR
-304 RAAARRAARSVARHP
+304 RAAKRAGRSAVRHP
-319 IRSGGAGL
+319 FRSGTAGL

-334 EGGGVLP
+334 EGEGGLLP
-341 GDPLNRLS
+341 GDPLNRFS
-349 AFGKG
+349 AFAKG
-354 ELAAALHHPG
+354 EAAAAINHPG
-364 KYAETTAHA
+364 KYAETTAQA

-393 KGSPEPLIEQGERAI
+393 RGSPQPLIEQGELAVE
-408 SGTKKMV
+408 GTKKMV
-415 SDLASGDPRRV
+415 GDLASGDPKRV
-426 ERNALQE
+426 ERSALHE
-433 SGAVPFIPVPAVLRR
+433 TGAVPFIPVPAVVRR
-448 LKGTKAY
+448 AKRTKTY

-466 EGHRAP
+466 EAKRAP
-472 KREAAVAADKAAQV
+472 KREAAIKADRAAQE
-486 AGDYRS
+486 AGEYRS
-492 RKSQRKISRSQA
+492 RRSQRKIKKSA
-504 VPDTARPGEHYVNRR
+504 PVPDTSRPGENYINRR
-519 LGRAIEKQR
+519 VGRILETGR
-528 SRHRIAREFARITH
+528 SRHRVAREFARITH
-542 EESQARKAVEEV
+542 EENQARKAVEEI
-554 AKPLRKSKAVTQKD
+554 AKPLRKSKKTSQKD
-568 VADIGTALRIVGR
+568 IADAGTALRIVGR
-581 YGLPHNEAKGMAFVE
+581 YGLPVDEAKGMAFVE
-596 RLHRGWEK
+596 RLHRSWEK

-624 ISHPEIF
+624 LSHPEIF

-636 WESVARLDK
+636 WEGVARLDK

-669 RTEAGKAPLLK
+669 RVEAGKAPLLK

-691 LLPKKDTGGLLPSQV
+691 LLPKRDGGDGPLPSQL
-706 AELKTVKELE
+706 AELKAVKELE

-733 VAEKPKAVGE
+733 VAAKPKAVGE
-743 WSRSQAYDYLAQ
+743 WSRSEAYDYLAQ
-755 LKKSRKGS
+755 LKKSRNGS
-763 DQARAAALQNALED
+763 DQARAAQLQNALED
-777 AGGGRRLMRPPEH
+777 AGGGRRLMAPPEH

-797 STTRAVPWTSEML
+797 STTRAVPWTNEML
-810 QRHLKQIR
+810 QRHLKQIK
-818 PELKR
+818 PEIKK

-855 VHASQGLAAK
+855 VHASRGLAAK
-865 SGNAIAD
+865 SGDAIAD

-894 NRIFDHFSRK
+894 NRIFDRFSRK
-904 VSGHRYLT
+904 VGGHRYLT

-917 KAINNHEWPAGT
+917 KAINNHEWPPGT

-944 TPAAEGEFKQAL
+944 TPAAETEFRAAL
-956 SAELEHG
+956 EAELEHG
-963 QALLGG
+963 QALIGG

-1011 VTQWAGHG
+1011 VTQWAGRG

-1033 EVSQFFQEGIPGAIA
+1033 EISQFFQEGIPGAIA
-1048 LGRDVVNVPAAIKQI
+1048 LGRDVVNIPKAVKQI
-1063 KAINELPIAEQNRV
+1063 EQINKLPIAEQNRV

-1085 GLRGAPNIKE
+1085 GLRGAPNIRE
-1095 TEGFLNPVRAA
+1095 TEGFLNPVKAA

-1116 ELANGSKIS
+1116 ELVNGSKIS
-1125 RFDIARSGKFREA
+1125 RFDIARSGRFREV
-1138 AALARIEGDFRR
+1138 AALARIEGDLKR
-1150 ANKGFEGWRHSA
+1150 ADKGFEGWRHSA
-1162 RNLFKNEAQ
+1162 RNLFKNEMQ
-1171 AVKDMKGMNGAE
+1171 AIKDMEGMDGGE

-1191 PRLGDAVVRDMRGI
+1191 PRLGDNIVKDMRGV

-1220 PFAIFYP
+1220 PFTIFYP

-1245 AAATAMAM
+1245 AAATSIAL
-1253 LGAVNAAEVKKAA
+1253 LGAVNAAEVRKAA
-1266 ELEGGSPSVLDYTKP
+1266 ALEGGEPSVVDYTKP
-1281 VINGQSILPAGQRFS
+1281 VINGKSILPAGQRFS
-1296 TGLGAIQQ
+1296 AGLGSVQSAI
-1304 AVLEHKPMQALQGL
+1304 LNRKPMQALQGL
-1318 NPAIQLPIEALTGKN
+1318 NPALGLPVEALAGKN
-1333 AYTGQPLGEH
+1333 AYTDQPLGEH

-1353 NLSPFLRFLGLP
+1353 NLSPFMRFLGVP
-1365 DVGSSKSPGS
+1365 DVGKGGPSPGS
-1375 QAFAQQDPL
+1375 QAFAEQDPL
-1384 RQQRSLFDPLIGQ
+1384 RQERSLFLPTIGQ

-1411 FRDKYGEGNIPGPFD
+1411 FETKYGEGDIPGPFD
-1426 SQMVIDLLYGGKG
+1426 SQMVIDLLYGGPNN
-1439 GTPQPQLLPKVI
+1439 TPQPQLLPRVI
-1451 AKIHEAEAAGER
+1451 RKINEAEVAGER
-1463 VKRAEAP
+1463 IKRAEAP
-1470 FLPKS
+1470 YLPKS

-1489 EDAWETGPSAT
+1489 EDAWQTGPSAT
-1500 QGGKYAGTLSKKPLP
+1500 GGGKYSGTLSKKTLP

-1525 GSASSSAGK
+1525 GGSSSGGGGK
-1534 YAGAFGG
+1534 YSGAFGG

>member
-1 MAGAYERRIR
+1 MPDSGYHGDLSIP
-11 RGEVDGPP
+11 GY
-19 APTKPKKKRG
+19 KPKTPTVKRKKRG

-46 KIRSKASSAERRK
+46 QIRSKASSAERRK
-59 FSHGSTPTATR
+59 FSHGSTPTAIR
-70 ARKLERKDRREAAQ
+70 ARKLERKDRRDAAR
-84 AKRDAAKATT
+84 ATAKATT
-94 AVKKAKASRPIETLR
+94 AVTKAKASRPIETLR
-109 RAEAKLARNPDP
+109 RAEEKLAKRPDP

-136 EATFKA
+136 EAVSRA
-142 SRKTPEGTAIKANQP
+142 ERKTPEGSPIKVNGP

-168 YKKATRLASPG
+168 YRKALKLSAPG

-218 GEKVAAALGKR
+218 GEKAAAALGKR

-234 ASEAEQSAAEAGV
+234 ASEAEQSAAQAAGKGVAGRIRV
-247 KAGAGRLRAK
+247 KAGSHVRARTER
-257 AADHVK
+257 VK
-263 ARVERTK
+263 SA
-270 TAPSRAARRV
+270 
-280 RETPRR
+280 PRR

-304 RAAARRAARSVARHP
+304 RAAAKKAARSSARHP
-319 IRSGGAGL
+319 IRSGAAGL

-387 GVESIK
+387 GLEAIK
-393 KGSPEPLIEQGERAI
+393 KGSPEPLIEQGERAVE
-408 SGTKKMV
+408 GTKKMV
-415 SDLASGDPRRV
+415 GDLASGDAKRV
-426 ERNALQE
+426 ERSALQE
-433 SGAVPFIPVPAVLRR
+433 TGAVPFIPVPAALRR

-466 EGHRAP
+466 EGKRAP
-472 KREAAVAADKAAQV
+472 RREAAIAADRRAQET
-486 AGDYRS
+486 GGYRS
-492 RKSQRKISRSQA
+492 RKSQRKIKRTA
-504 VPDTARPGEHYVNRR
+504 VVPDTARPGEHYVNRR
-519 LGRAIEKQR
+519 LGRGIEKQR
-528 SRHRIAREFARITH
+528 SRHRIAREFARIKH
-542 EESQARKAVEEV
+542 EESQARKAVEEI
-554 AKPLRKSKAVTQKD
+554 AKPLRKSKATTQKD
-568 VADIGTALRIVGR
+568 VADLGTALRIVGR

-596 RLHRGWEK
+596 RLHRGWPK

-609 SPGGVAL
+609 SPGGIAL

-636 WESVARLDK
+636 WEGVARLDK

-669 RTEAGKAPLLK
+669 RLEQGKHPFLK
-680 PEEMVTPEALK
+680 PEEMVPPEALK
-691 LLPKKDTGGLLPSQV
+691 LLPK
-706 AELKTVKELE
+706 
-716 RRGLVAP
+716 RGI
-723 GTAPKGGHLA
+723 
-733 VAEKPKAVGE
+733 E
-743 WSRSQAYDYLAQ
+743 WSRSEAHSFLAE
-755 LKKSRKGS
+755 LKKKKDGRV
-763 DQARAAALQNALED
+763 QVRAAALQKALED
-777 AGGGRRLMRPPEH
+777 AGGGRRLMRPAEH

-810 QRHLKQIR
+810 QRHLKQVK

-841 PGAEP
+841 PGGEP
-846 GYGTGLPRA
+846 SYGTGLPRA
-855 VHASQGLAAK
+855 IHASQGLAAK

-904 VSGHRYLT
+904 VAGHRYLT

-917 KAINNHEWPAGT
+917 KAINNHEWPPGT

-944 TPAAEGEFKQAL
+944 TPATEGKFKQAL
-956 SAELEHG
+956 EAEREHG
-963 QALLGG
+963 QALVSG
-969 GKEEL
+969 GKKEL
-974 RAAMEAAKAH
+974 HTAMEAAKAH

-1019 SNFATRTILNSPAF
+1019 SNAATRTILNSPAF

-1048 LGRDVVNVPAAIKQI
+1048 LGRDVVHIPAAVKAIKE
-1063 KAINELPIAEQNRV
+1063 INELPVAEQNRI

-1095 TEGFLNPVRAA
+1095 TEGFLDPVRSA
-1106 APKQAWRHAW
+1106 APKQMWRHVW

-1125 RFDIARSGKFREA
+1125 RFDIARSGKFREV
-1138 AALARIEGDFRR
+1138 AALAKIEGDFRR
-1150 ANKGFEGWRHSA
+1150 AEKGFQDWRYSS
-1162 RNLFKNEAQ
+1162 RNLFKHEMQ
-1171 AVKDMKGMNGAE
+1171 AIKNMKGMNGGE

-1191 PRLGDAVVRDMRGI
+1191 PRLGDNVVKDMRGI

-1245 AAATAMAM
+1245 AAATSLAM
-1253 LGAVNAAEVKKAA
+1253 LGAVNAAEVKRAA
-1266 ELEGGSPSVLDYTKP
+1266 EAEGGTPSVIDYTKP
-1281 VINGQSILPAGQRFS
+1281 VLNGRSVLPAGQRFS
-1296 TGLGAIQQ
+1296 AGLGSIQTAI
-1304 AVLEHKPMQALQGL
+1304 LEHKPMQALQGL
-1318 NPAIQLPIEALTGKN
+1318 NPAIGLPIEALTGKN

-1353 NLSPFLRFLGLP
+1353 NLSPFLRFLGIP
-1365 DVGSSKSPGS
+1365 ETGQSKSPGS

-1411 FRDKYGEGNIPGPFD
+1411 FETKYGEGNIPGPFD

-1439 GTPQPQLLPKVI
+1439 GQPQPELLPHVI
-1451 AKIHEAEAAGER
+1451 RRIHEAEAAGNR

-1475 KPFSQLQKE
+1475 TPFSPLQSE
-1484 LLQAV
+1484 LLQAI
-1489 EDAWETGPSAT
+1489 EDAWETGPSST
-1500 QGGKYAGTLSKKPLP
+1500 SGGKYAGTLSKKPLP

-1525 GSASSSAGK
+1525 GSASSAPGK
-1534 YAGAFGG
+1534 YAGIGK

>member
-1 MAGAYERRIR
+1 MPARTGNTILTPGGRILH
-11 RGEVDGPP
+11 
-19 APTKPKKKRG
+19 TPKRRG
-29 RGRVS
+29 RGRVAAPHRPS
-34 PTGPYRAESGNK
+34 PAPAPKPPRPK
-46 KIRSKASSAERRK
+46 SKSSEVAK
-59 FSHGSTPTATR
+59 T
-70 ARKLERKDRREAAQ
+70 KREAA
-84 AKRDAAKATT
+84 AAAKAVT
-94 AVKKAKASRPIETLR
+94 ASRPVRTLR
-109 RAEAKLARNPDP
+109 RAEAKLTANPDP

-129 LRHALAS
+129 LRHALAA
-136 EATFKA
+136 EANFKA
-142 SRKTPEGTAIKANQP
+142 NRKTAEGTAVKANFPKP
-157 EKALKSVAPRA
+157 ELKSVAPRA
-168 YKKATRLASPG
+168 YEKALKAAGPG

-200 APGGGLAGRA
+200 APGGGIAGRLA
-210 VAKGLEVG
+210 AKGAEVG
-218 GEKVAAALGKR
+218 AEKLAATLGRKAAA
-229 AAEKV
+229 KV
-234 ASEAEQSAAEAGV
+234 ASEAEQTVAESAAKSAAARLRV
-247 KAGAGRLRAK
+247 KAGNS
-257 AADHVK
+257 VK
-263 ARVERTK
+263 ARVERVK
-270 TAPSRAARRV
+270 TAPERTARK
-280 RETPRR
+280 
-286 VREAPAR
+286 VREAPAK
-293 ARRAATTKAGR
+293 ARRAATTKEGR
-304 RAAARRAARSVARHP
+304 RAAARGAARSAARHP

-354 ELAAALHHPG
+354 ELAAAINHPG

-373 GLGALAYP
+373 GLGMLTFP
-381 LVLGGA
+381 LVAAGA
-387 GVESIK
+387 GVESVK
-393 KGSPEPLIEQGERAI
+393 KGSPKPLIEQGEKVVA
-408 SGTKKMV
+408 GTKKMV
-415 SDLASGDPRRV
+415 GDLASGDPRRV

-433 SGAVPFIPVPAVLRR
+433 SGAVPFIPAPAVLRR

-455 EDARA
+455 EDARTA
-460 AARAAV
+460 VRAAV
-466 EGHRAP
+466 EGKRAP
-472 KREAAVAADKAAQV
+472 KREAAIAADQKAQE
-486 AGDYRS
+486 AGAYRS
-492 RKSQRKISRSQA
+492 RKLQRKITRSA
-504 VPDTARPGEHYVNRR
+504 PVPDTARPGEHYVHRGV
-519 LGRAIEKQR
+519 GRAIEKQR

-554 AKPLRKSKAVTQKD
+554 AKPLRKSKATTQKD

-596 RLHRGWEK
+596 RLHNGWPK

-616 DRHATAYI
+616 DRHATAFI

-645 LQKEVATSPRHQ
+645 LQKEVATSPRHR

-669 RTEAGKAPLLK
+669 RLEQGKHPFLK

-691 LLPKKDTGGLLPSQV
+691 LLPKREAGGLLPSQV
-706 AELKTVKELE
+706 KELQTLKELE
-716 RRGLVAP
+716 RRGQIP
-723 GTAPKGGHLA
+723 KGSAPKGGHLA
-733 VAEKPKAVGE
+733 VATRPKPMGE

-755 LKKSRKGS
+755 LKKSRDGR
-763 DQARAAALQNALED
+763 DQARAAQLQNALED

-797 STTRAVPWTSEML
+797 STTRAVPWTPEML

-841 PGAEP
+841 PGGEP
-846 GYGTGLPRA
+846 SYGTGLPRA

-865 SGNAIAD
+865 SGNAIAE

-904 VSGHRYLT
+904 VAGHRYLT

-917 KAINNHEWPAGT
+917 KAINNHEWPPGT

-984 GVKGDKFAPMDAVA
+984 GVKGEKFAPMDAVA

-1011 VTQWAGHG
+1011 VTKWAGHG

-1048 LGRDVVNVPAAIKQI
+1048 LGRDVVHIPAAVKAIKQI
-1063 KAINELPIAEQNRV
+1063 NDLPIAEQNRI

-1095 TEGFLNPVRAA
+1095 TEGFLDPVKAA
-1106 APKQAWRHAW
+1106 APKQTWRHVW

-1125 RFDIARSGKFREA
+1125 RFDIARSGKFREV
-1138 AALARIEGDFRR
+1138 AALAKIEGDFKR
-1150 ANKGFEGWRHSA
+1150 ANKGFEGWRYSA
-1162 RNLFKNEAQ
+1162 RSLFKNEAQ
-1171 AVKDMKGMNGAE
+1171 AVKDMQGMNGSE

-1191 PRLGDAVVRDMRGI
+1191 PRLGDNVVKDMRGI

-1245 AAATAMAM
+1245 AAATSLAL
-1253 LGAVNAAEVKKAA
+1253 LGAVNAAEVKRAA
-1266 ELEGGSPSVLDYTKP
+1266 EAEGGTPSVLDYTKP
-1281 VINGQSILPAGQRFS
+1281 VINGRSILPAGQRFS

-1318 NPAIQLPIEALTGKN
+1318 NPALQIPIEALTGKN

-1343 GAEYLARQAA
+1343 GGEYLLRQAA
-1353 NLSPFLRFLGLP
+1353 NLSPFLRFLGVP
-1365 DVGSSKSPGS
+1365 EAGSSKSPGS

-1411 FRDKYGEGNIPGPFD
+1411 FQTKYGEGNIPGPFD
-1426 SQMVIDLLYGGKG
+1426 SQMVIDLLYGGKNG
-1439 GTPQPQLLPKVI
+1439 EPQPELLPHVLRR
-1451 AKIHEAEAAGER
+1451 IHEAEAAGQR

-1489 EDAWETGPSAT
+1489 EDAWETGPAAT
-1500 QGGKYAGTLSKKPLP
+1500 SGGKYSGTLSKKPLP

-1534 YAGAFGG
+1534 YSGAFGG

>member
-1 MAGAYERRIR
+1 MGWGDLPDLSPGR
-11 RGEVDGPP
+11 
-19 APTKPKKKRG
+19 KKKKKRG

-59 FSHGSTPTATR
+59 FDHGSTPTAKR
-70 ARKLERKDRREAAQ
+70 ARKLERKDSRDAAQ
-84 AKRDAAKATT
+84 ARKEAAAAAKKVRLAN
-94 AVKKAKASRPIETLR
+94 ASRPIQTLR
-109 RAEAKLARNPDP
+109 KAEAKLKRSEDP

-136 EATFKA
+136 QALSKAREA
-142 SRKTPEGTAIKANQP
+142 TPEGSPKRENYP
-157 EKALKSVAPRA
+157 EKALKYVAPRA
-168 YKKATRLASPG
+168 YRKSRDVARGP
-179 GHGSSRG
+179 HRSSEG

-210 VAKGLEVG
+210 VVKGLEAG
-218 GEKVAAALGKR
+218 GERVAAALGKR
-229 AAEKV
+229 AASKV
-234 ASEAEQSAAEAGV
+234 ASEAEQTAAESAAKGA
-247 KAGAGRLRAK
+247 AGRLRVK
-257 AADHVK
+257 AGDHVR
-263 ARVERTK
+263 ARAERVK
-270 TAPSRAARRV
+270 TSPKRAVRRA
-280 RETPRR
+280 RETPKR
-286 VREAPAR
+286 VREAPR
-293 ARRAATTKAGR
+293 RVRRAAATKEGR
-304 RAAARRAARSVARHP
+304 RAAAKRAARSSARHP
-319 IRSGGAGL
+319 IRSGAGAL

-354 ELAAALHHPG
+354 ELAAALGHPG

-393 KGSPEPLIEQGERAI
+393 KGSPDPLIEQGKLAVE
-408 SGTKKMV
+408 GTKKMV
-415 SDLASGDPRRV
+415 GDLASGDARRV
-426 ERNALQE
+426 ERSALQE
-433 SGAVPFIPVPAVLRR
+433 TGAVPFIPVPAALRR

-466 EGHRAP
+466 EGRRAP
-472 KREAAVAADKAAQV
+472 KREAAIAADRAAQE

-492 RKSQRKISRSQA
+492 RRSQRKIKRSHS
-504 VPDTARPGEHYVNRR
+504 VPDTSRPGENYVNRR
-519 LGRAIEKQR
+519 VGRILEKGR
-528 SRHRIAREFARITH
+528 SRHRVAREFARIQH
-542 EESQARKAVEEV
+542 EENQARKAVEEV
-554 AKPLRKSKAVTQKD
+554 AKPLRKSKATTQKD
-568 VADIGTALRIVGR
+568 VADVGTALRIVGR
-581 YGLPHNEAKGMAFVE
+581 YGLPHDEAKGMAFVD

-616 DRHATAYI
+616 DRHATVYI
-624 ISHPEIF
+624 LEHPEVF

-636 WESVARLDK
+636 WEAVGRLDK

-669 RTEAGKAPLLK
+669 RLEQGKHPLLK
-680 PEEMVTPEALK
+680 PEEMVPPEALK
-691 LLPKKDTGGLLPSQV
+691 LLPKRDI
-706 AELKTVKELE
+706 
-716 RRGLVAP
+716 
-723 GTAPKGGHLA
+723 
-733 VAEKPKAVGE
+733 E
-743 WSRSQAYDYLAQ
+743 WSRSEAHDFLAE
-755 LKKSRKGS
+755 LKKKRDGRV
-763 DQARAAALQNALED
+763 QVRAAALQKALDD
-777 AGGGRRLMRPPEH
+777 AGGGRRLMRPAEH

-810 QRHLKQIR
+810 QRHLKQVK

-865 SGNAIAD
+865 SGNAVAD
-872 FDQMLHHSAVLPRRR
+872 FDQMVHHSAVLPRRR

-904 VSGHRYLT
+904 VGGHRYLT

-917 KAINNHEWPAGT
+917 KAINNHEWPPGT

-944 TPAAEGEFKQAL
+944 TPAAESEFKQAL
-956 SAELEHG
+956 AAELEHG
-963 QALLGG
+963 QALVSG

-1011 VTQWAGHG
+1011 VTKWAGHG

-1033 EVSQFFQEGIPGAIA
+1033 ELSQFFQEGVPGAIA
-1048 LGRDVVNVPAAIKQI
+1048 LGRDVVHIPKAVKQI
-1063 KAINELPIAEQNRV
+1063 EQINKLPIAEQNRV

-1095 TEGFLNPVRAA
+1095 TEGFLDPVRSA

-1116 ELANGSKIS
+1116 ELVNGSKIS

-1138 AALARIEGDFRR
+1138 AALARIEGDFKR
-1150 ANKGFEGWRHSA
+1150 ANKGFEGWRYSA

-1171 AVKDMKGMNGAE
+1171 AVKDMKGMDGGE

-1191 PRLGDAVVRDMRGI
+1191 PRLGDNIVKDMRGI

-1253 LGAVNAAEVKKAA
+1253 LGAINAAEVRKAA
-1266 ELEGGSPSVLDYTKP
+1266 EAEGGSPSVVDYTKP
-1281 VINGQSILPAGQRFS
+1281 VINGKSILPAGQRFS
-1296 TGLGAIQQ
+1296 AGLGSVQSAI
-1304 AVLEHKPMQALQGL
+1304 LNRKPMQALQGL
-1318 NPAIQLPIEALTGKN
+1318 NPALGLPIEALSGKN
-1333 AYTGQPLGEH
+1333 AYTDQPLGEN
-1343 GAEYLARQAA
+1343 GFEYLARQAA
-1353 NLSPFLRFLGLP
+1353 NLSPFSRFLGLP
-1365 DVGSSKSPGS
+1365 DVGKGPPSPGS
-1375 QAFAQQDPL
+1375 QAFAEQDPR
-1384 RQQRSLFDPLIGQ
+1384 RQQRSLFNPLIGQ

-1411 FRDKYGEGNIPGPFD
+1411 FRDKYGEGDIPGPFD
-1426 SQMVIDLLYGGKG
+1426 SELVIELLYGNNGNPK
-1439 GTPQPQLLPKVI
+1439 PEMLPDVLR
-1451 AKIHEAEAAGER
+1451 KIHAAEVAGNR

-1470 FLPKS
+1470 YLPKS
-1475 KPFSQLQKE
+1475 KDFSQLQSE

-1489 EDAWETGPSAT
+1489 EDAWETGPEAT
-1500 QGGKYAGTLSKKPLP
+1500 QGGKYSGTLAKKPLP

-1525 GSASSSAGK
+1525 GSTSSSAGK
-1534 YAGAFGG
+1534 YSGAFGG

>member
-1 MAGAYERRIR
+1 MPTSSEHFSHGYEGGRR
-11 RGEVDGPP
+11 
-19 APTKPKKKRG
+19 KKKRG

-70 ARKLERKDRREAAQ
+70 ARKLERKDRRDAAQ
-84 AKRDAAKATT
+84 AKRDAAKAAT
-94 AVKKAKASRPIETLR
+94 AVTKAKASRPIETLR
-109 RAEAKLARNPDP
+109 KAEAKLKRSEDP

-136 EATFKA
+136 EALYKA
-142 SRKTPEGTAIKANQP
+142 RLRTPEGSPSKENYP
-157 EKALKSVAPRA
+157 EKALKDVAPRA
-168 YKKATRLASPG
+168 YRKSREKARGP
-179 GHGSSRG
+179 HGSSGG

-200 APGGGLAGRA
+200 APGGGLVGRG

-218 GEKVAAALGKR
+218 GEKVAAALGKK
-229 AAEKV
+229 AAAKV
-234 ASEAEQSAAEAGV
+234 ASEAEQSAAEAAAKGAVERVRV
-247 KAGAGRLRAK
+247 KAGDHARAR
-257 AADHVK
+257 AERVK
-263 ARVERTK
+263 TS
-270 TAPSRAARRV
+270 PSRAARRV

-293 ARRAATTKAGR
+293 ARRAAATKEGR
-304 RAAARRAARSVARHP
+304 RAAAKRAARSSARHP
-319 IRSGGAGL
+319 IRSGAGAL

-334 EGGGVLP
+334 EGKGGLLP

-354 ELAAALHHPG
+354 ELAAALGHPG

-393 KGSPEPLIEQGERAI
+393 KGSPDPLIEQGKLAVE
-408 SGTKKMV
+408 GTKKMV
-415 SDLASGDPRRV
+415 GDLASGDPRRV
-426 ERNALQE
+426 ERSALQE
-433 SGAVPFIPVPAVLRR
+433 TGAVPFIPVPAVLRR

-466 EGHRAP
+466 EGKRAP
-472 KREAAVAADKAAQV
+472 KREAAIAADKAAQE

-492 RKSQRKISRSQA
+492 RRSQRKISRSHP
-504 VPDTARPGEHYVNRR
+504 VPDTSRPGENYVNRR
-519 LGRAIEKQR
+519 VGRILEKGR
-528 SRHRIAREFARITH
+528 SRHRVAREFARIQH
-542 EESQARKAVEEV
+542 EENQARKAVEEV
-554 AKPLRKSKAVTQKD
+554 AKPLRKSKATTQKD
-568 VADIGTALRIVGR
+568 VADVGTALRIVGR
-581 YGLPHNEAKGMAFVE
+581 YGLPHNEARGMAFVE

-636 WESVARLDK
+636 WEAVGRLDK

-669 RTEAGKAPLLK
+669 RLEQGKHPLLK
-680 PEEMVTPEALK
+680 PEEMVPPEALK
-691 LLPKKDTGGLLPSQV
+691 LLPKRDI
-706 AELKTVKELE
+706 
-716 RRGLVAP
+716 
-723 GTAPKGGHLA
+723 
-733 VAEKPKAVGE
+733 E
-743 WSRSQAYDYLAQ
+743 WSRSEAHDFLAE
-755 LKKSRKGS
+755 LKKKKDGRV
-763 DQARAAALQNALED
+763 QVRAAALQKALED
-777 AGGGRRLMRPPEH
+777 AGGGRRLMRPAEH

-810 QRHLKQIR
+810 QRHLKQVK

-865 SGNAIAD
+865 SGNAVAD

-904 VSGHRYLT
+904 VGGHRYLT

-917 KAINNHEWPAGT
+917 KAINNHEWPPGT

-944 TPAAEGEFKQAL
+944 TPAAESEFKQAL
-956 SAELEHG
+956 AAELEHG
-963 QALLGG
+963 QALVGG

-1011 VTQWAGHG
+1011 VTKWAGHG

-1033 EVSQFFQEGIPGAIA
+1033 EVSQFFQEGVPGAIA
-1048 LGRDVVNVPAAIKQI
+1048 LGRDVVHIPKAVKQI
-1063 KAINELPIAEQNRV
+1063 EQINKLPIAEQNRV

-1095 TEGFLNPVRAA
+1095 TEGFLDPVRSA

-1116 ELANGSKIS
+1116 ELVNGSKIS

-1138 AALARIEGDFRR
+1138 AALARIEGDFKR
-1150 ANKGFEGWRHSA
+1150 ANKGFDGWRHSA

-1171 AVKDMKGMNGAE
+1171 AVKDMKGMDGGE

-1191 PRLGDAVVRDMRGI
+1191 PRLGDNIVKDMRGI

-1220 PFAIFYP
+1220 PFTIFYP

-1245 AAATAMAM
+1245 AAATSLAL
-1253 LGAVNAAEVKKAA
+1253 LGAVNAAEVRKAA
-1266 ELEGGSPSVLDYTKP
+1266 ELEGGSPSVVDYTKP
-1281 VINGQSILPAGQRFS
+1281 VINGKSILPAGQRFS
-1296 TGLGAIQQ
+1296 AGLGSVQSAI
-1304 AVLEHKPMQALQGL
+1304 LEHKPMQALQGL
-1318 NPAIQLPIEALTGKN
+1318 NPALGLPIEALSGKN
-1333 AYTGQPLGEH
+1333 AYTDQPLGEN
-1343 GAEYLARQAA
+1343 GFEYLARQAA
-1353 NLSPFLRFLGLP
+1353 NLSPLSRFLGLP
-1365 DVGSSKSPGS
+1365 DVGKGPPSPGS
-1375 QAFAQQDPL
+1375 QAFAEQDPR
-1384 RQQRSLFDPLIGQ
+1384 RQQRSLFNPLIGQ

-1411 FRDKYGEGNIPGPFD
+1411 FHDKYGEGNIPGPFD
-1426 SQMVIDLLYGGKG
+1426 SQMVIDLLYGGKNG
-1439 GTPQPQLLPKVI
+1439 QPQPELLPHVI
-1451 AKIHEAEAAGER
+1451 RRIHEAEAAGER

-1470 FLPKS
+1470 YLPKS
-1475 KPFSQLQKE
+1475 QPFSQLQKE

-1500 QGGKYAGTLSKKPLP
+1500 QGGKYSGTLAKKPLP

-1534 YAGAFGG
+1534 YSGAFGG

>member
-1 MAGAYERRIR
+1 MGW
-11 RGEVDGPP
+11 GDLPDLTPGPKK
-19 APTKPKKKRG
+19 TKKKRG

-70 ARKLERKDRREAAQ
+70 ARRLERKDRRDAAQ

-94 AVKKAKASRPIETLR
+94 AVTKAKASRPIETLR
-109 RAEAKLARNPDP
+109 KAEAKLKRSEDP

-142 SRKTPEGTAIKANQP
+142 GRKTPEGTSIKANKP
-157 EKALKSVAPRA
+157 DRALKDVAPRA
-168 YKKATRLASPG
+168 YKKAHRLASPG

-210 VAKGLEVG
+210 VAKGLEAG
-218 GEKVAAALGKR
+218 GERVAAALGKR

-234 ASEAEQSAAEAGV
+234 ASEAEQTAAGAAGKGAAE
-247 KAGAGRLRAK
+247 RLRVRAG
-257 AADHVK
+257 DHVK
-263 ARVERTK
+263 ARTERVK
-270 TAPSRAARRV
+270 TAPRRAARRA

-304 RAAARRAARSVARHP
+304 RAAAKRAARSSVRHP
-319 IRSGGAGL
+319 IRSGAAGL

-354 ELAAALHHPG
+354 ELAAAIGHPG

-408 SGTKKMV
+408 AGTKKMV
-415 SDLASGDPRRV
+415 SDLASGDPKRV

-466 EGHRAP
+466 EGKRAP
-472 KREAAVAADKAAQV
+472 KRETAIAADRKAQET
-486 AGDYRS
+486 GDYRS
-492 RKSQRKISRSQA
+492 RKSQRKIKRSA
-504 VPDTARPGEHYVNRR
+504 PVPDTARPGEHYVNRT
-519 LGRAIEKQR
+519 LGRGIEKQR

-554 AKPLRKSKAVTQKD
+554 AKPLRKSKKTTQKD
-568 VADIGTALRIVGR
+568 VADVGTALRIVGR

-609 SPGGVAL
+609 APGGVAL

-636 WESVARLDK
+636 WESVVRLDK

-669 RTEAGKAPLLK
+669 REEAGKHPFLK

-691 LLPKKDTGGLLPSQV
+691 LLPKREAGGLLPSQV
-706 AELKTVKELE
+706 KELQALKELE
-716 RRGLVAP
+716 RRGQIP
-723 GTAPKGGHLA
+723 QGSAPKGGHLA
-733 VAEKPKAVGE
+733 VAARPKPLGE
-743 WSRSQAYDYLAQ
+743 WSRSQAFDYLKQ
-755 LKKSRKGS
+755 LKKSRDGK
-763 DQARAAALQNALED
+763 DQARAAQLQNALED
-777 AGGGRRLMRPPEH
+777 AGGGRRLMAPAEH

-810 QRHLKQIR
+810 QRHLKQVK
-818 PELKR
+818 PELKK

-841 PGAEP
+841 PGGEP
-846 GYGTGLPRA
+846 SYGTGLPRA

-894 NRIFDHFSRK
+894 NRIFDRFSRK
-904 VSGHRYLT
+904 VGGHRYLT

-917 KAINNHEWPAGT
+917 KSINNHEWPPGT

-1011 VTQWAGHG
+1011 VTKWAGHG

-1033 EVSQFFQEGIPGAIA
+1033 EVSQFFQEGVPGAIA
-1048 LGRDVVNVPAAIKQI
+1048 LGRDIVHIPKAVKAIKQ
-1063 KAINELPIAEQNRV
+1063 INELPIAEQNRI

-1095 TEGFLNPVRAA
+1095 TEGFLDPVRTA
-1106 APKQAWRHAW
+1106 APKQAWRHVW
-1116 ELANGSKIS
+1116 EIANGSKIS
-1125 RFDIARSGKFREA
+1125 RFDIARSGKFREV
-1138 AALARIEGDFRR
+1138 AALAKIEGDFKRSE
-1150 ANKGFEGWRHSA
+1150 KGFQGWRHSA

-1171 AVKDMKGMNGAE
+1171 AIKDMKGMNGSE

-1191 PRLGDAVVRDMRGI
+1191 PRLGDNVVKDMRGI

-1245 AAATAMAM
+1245 AAATSLAM

-1266 ELEGGSPSVLDYTKP
+1266 ELEGGTPSVVDYTKP

-1296 TGLGAIQQ
+1296 AGLGSVQSAI
-1304 AVLEHKPMQALQGL
+1304 LEHKPMQALQGL
-1318 NPAIQLPIEALTGKN
+1318 NPALGLPIEALSGKN
-1333 AYTGQPLGEH
+1333 AYTDQPLGEN
-1343 GAEYLARQAA
+1343 GFEYLARQAA
-1353 NLSPFLRFLGLP
+1353 NLSPFSRFLGLP
-1365 DVGSSKSPGS
+1365 DVGKGAPSPGS
-1375 QAFAQQDPL
+1375 QAFAEQDPR
-1384 RQQRSLFDPLIGQ
+1384 RQQRSLFNPLIGQ
-1397 SVKQFAKEK
+1397 SVKQFSKEK

-1411 FRDKYGEGNIPGPFD
+1411 FKTKYGEGNIPGPFD
-1426 SQMVIDLLYGGKG
+1426 SQMVIDLLYGGKNNQ
-1439 GTPQPQLLPKVI
+1439 PQPELLPHVI
-1451 AKIHEAEAAGER
+1451 RRIHEAEAAGNR

-1470 FLPKS
+1470 YLPKS
-1475 KPFSQLQKE
+1475 KDFSQLQTE

-1489 EDAWETGPSAT
+1489 EDAWETGPEST
-1500 QGGKYAGTLSKKPLP
+1500 QGGKYSGTLAKKPLP

-1525 GSASSSAGK
+1525 GGASSSAGK
-1534 YAGAFGG
+1534 YKGAFGG

>member
-59 FSHGSTPTATR
+59 FSHGSTPTAKR
-70 ARKLERKDRREAAQ
+70 ARKLERKDSRDAAQ
-84 AKRDAAKATT
+84 ARKEAAAAAKKVRLAN
-94 AVKKAKASRPIETLR
+94 ASRPIQTLR
-109 RAEAKLARNPDP
+109 KAEEKLKRSEDP

-136 EATFKA
+136 QALAKAREA
-142 SRKTPEGTAIKANQP
+142 TPEGSPKRENYP
-157 EKALKSVAPRA
+157 EKALKDVAPRA
-168 YKKATRLASPG
+168 YKKSRRVAG
-179 GHGSSRG
+179 GPHRSSEG

-210 VAKGLEVG
+210 VAKGLEAG
-218 GEKVAAALGKR
+218 GERLAATLGKK
-229 AAEKV
+229 AASKV
-234 ASEAEQSAAEAGV
+234 ASEAEQTAAEAGAKVAAKRIRV
-247 KAGAGRLRAK
+247 KAGSHVRAR
-257 AADHVK
+257 AERVK
-263 ARVERTK
+263 TS
-270 TAPSRAARRV
+270 PSRAARRV

-286 VREAPAR
+286 VREAPRR
-293 ARRAATTKAGR
+293 ARRAAATKEGR
-304 RAAARRAARSVARHP
+304 RAAAKRAARSSARHP
-319 IRSGGAGL
+319 IRSGAGAL

-354 ELAAALHHPG
+354 ELAAALGHPG

-393 KGSPEPLIEQGERAI
+393 KGSPDPLIEQGKLAVE
-408 SGTKKMV
+408 GTKKMV
-415 SDLASGDPRRV
+415 GDLASGDPRRV
-426 ERNALQE
+426 ERSALQE
-433 SGAVPFIPVPAVLRR
+433 TGAVPFIPVPAALRR

-466 EGHRAP
+466 EGKRAP
-472 KREAAVAADKAAQV
+472 KREAAIAADRAAQE

-492 RKSQRKISRSQA
+492 RRSQRKIKRSHP
-504 VPDTARPGEHYVNRR
+504 VPDTSRPGENYINRR
-519 LGRAIEKQR
+519 VGRILEKGR
-528 SRHRIAREFARITH
+528 SRHRVAREFARIKH
-542 EESQARKAVEEV
+542 EENQARKAVEEV
-554 AKPLRKSKAVTQKD
+554 AKPLRKSKATTQKD
-568 VADIGTALRIVGR
+568 VADVGTALRIVGR

-624 ISHPEIF
+624 ISHPEVF

-636 WESVARLDK
+636 WEAVGRLDK

-669 RTEAGKAPLLK
+669 REEAGKHRLLK

-691 LLPKKDTGGLLPSQV
+691 LLPKKDTGGLLPSQ
-706 AELKTVKELE
+706 AKELKAVKELE

-733 VAEKPKAVGE
+733 VAERPKPVGE
-743 WSRSQAYDYLAQ
+743 WSRSEAYDYLKQ
-755 LKKSRKGS
+755 LKKSRDGK

-777 AGGGRRLMRPPEH
+777 AGGGRRLMAPPEH

-810 QRHLKQIR
+810 QRHLKQIK

-865 SGNAIAD
+865 SGNAVAD

-904 VSGHRYLT
+904 VGGHRYLT

-917 KAINNHEWPAGT
+917 KAINNHEWPPGT

-944 TPAAEGEFKQAL
+944 TPAAESEFKQAL
-956 SAELEHG
+956 AAELEHG
-963 QALLGG
+963 QALIGG

-1011 VTQWAGHG
+1011 VTKWAGHG

-1033 EVSQFFQEGIPGAIA
+1033 ELSQFFQEGVPGAIA
-1048 LGRDVVNVPAAIKQI
+1048 LGRDVVNLPKAVKQI
-1063 KAINELPIAEQNRV
+1063 EQINKLPVAEQNRV

-1095 TEGFLNPVRAA
+1095 TEGFLDPVRSA

-1116 ELANGSKIS
+1116 ELVNGSKIS

-1138 AALARIEGDFRR
+1138 AALARIEGDFKR
-1150 ANKGFEGWRHSA
+1150 ANKGFEGWRYSA

-1171 AVKDMKGMNGAE
+1171 AVKDMKGMDGGE

-1191 PRLGDAVVRDMRGI
+1191 PRLGDNIVKDMRGI

-1245 AAATAMAM
+1245 AAATSLAL

-1266 ELEGGSPSVLDYTKP
+1266 ELEGGSPSVVDYTKP
-1281 VINGQSILPAGQRFS
+1281 VINGKSILPAGQRFS
-1296 TGLGAIQQ
+1296 AGLGSVQSAI
-1304 AVLEHKPMQALQGL
+1304 LNRKPMQALQGL
-1318 NPAIQLPIEALTGKN
+1318 NPALGLPIEALSGKN
-1333 AYTGQPLGEH
+1333 AYTDQPLGEN
-1343 GAEYLARQAA
+1343 GFEYLARQAA
-1353 NLSPFLRFLGLP
+1353 NLSPLSRFLGLP
-1365 DVGSSKSPGS
+1365 DLGKGAPSPGS
-1375 QAFAQQDPL
+1375 QAFAEQDPR
-1384 RQQRSLFDPLIGQ
+1384 RQQRSLFNPLIGQ

-1411 FRDKYGEGNIPGPFD
+1411 FRDKYGEGDIPGPFD

-1439 GTPQPQLLPKVI
+1439 GTPQPELLPRVI
-1451 AKIHEAEAAGER
+1451 RKIHEAEAAGER

-1470 FLPKS
+1470 YLPKS
-1475 KPFSQLQKE
+1475 KPFSQLQTE

-1500 QGGKYAGTLSKKPLP
+1500 QGGKYSGTLAKKPLP

-1534 YAGAFGG
+1534 YSGAFGG